1 VTQSNPTVPS
11 FVRTYGTWAHQQTII
26 AGPGA
31 VVAALGDEVRRLGA
45 ERVFLLTTPSLVRE
59 GTLLDTVR
67 AALGDALVGEFDA
80 CRAHNPRP
88 VVLEAARQVREAR
101 PDLLVTFGG
110 STVTDAGKAVS
121 FTIANGIH
129 EPGDFDAVDPAASAA
144 DPAVRAALIPYIA
157 IPTTL
162 SGAEYSAAAGI
173 TNVETKLKRVYPQPG
188 NQPATVVLDPDV
200 TVATPERL
208 WCSTGV
214 KSMSD
219 SIEMMCSPASHPFV
233 RVLARAA
240 AESFFRDL
248 PESFSDDAEVR
259 VQARSAC
266 QHAAWMSA
274 YSLSNSTSKLGLGNS
289 LRHQLGA
296 MGVGHGEATCIML
309 PHVLAFNWPALG
321 DVQDDV
327 ATALALGGDAP
338 VSAATVQERV
348 RSFVASL
355 GLPGALREVGVAES
369 DLPDLAPRV
378 LNDGMTPFNPKP
390 VSLEDIEAL
399 LRAAY

>member
-1 VTQSNPTVPS
+1 MSQSTPTVPDT
-11 FVRTYGTWAHQQTII
+11 VRTYGTWAHQQTVI
-26 AGPGA
+26 AGSGA
-31 VVAALGDEVRRLGA
+31 VAALGDEVRRLGA

-59 GTLLDTVR
+59 ETLLDGVR
-67 AALGDALVGEFDA
+67 ASLGAALVGEFGT

-88 VVLEAARQVREAR
+88 VVLEAAARVREAR

-110 STVTDAGKAVS
+110 STVTDTAKAVS
-121 FTIANGIH
+121 FAIAHGL
-129 EPGDFDAVDPAASAA
+129 EAPADFDGIDPAASAA
-144 DPAVRAALIPYIA
+144 DETVRAALIPYIA

-162 SGAEYSAAAGI
+162 SGAEYSAAAGV
-173 TNVETKLKRVYPQPG
+173 TDLETKLKRVYPQPG
-188 NQPATVVLDPDV
+188 NAPVAVLLDPDV
-200 TVATPERL
+200 TAATPQRL

-219 SIEMMCSPASHPFV
+219 SLEMMCSAWSHPFV

-240 AESFFRDL
+240 AESFFRHL
-248 PESFSDDAEVR
+248 PASFSDDDAVR

-266 QHAAWMSA
+266 QHAAWTSA

-321 DVQDDV
+321 EVQADV
-327 ATALALGGDAP
+327 ATALALGEDGP
-338 VSAATVQERV
+338 VAAEAVEDRL

-355 GLPGALREVGVAES
+355 GLPGALREVGVAEA
-369 DLPDLAPRV
+369 DLADLAPRV
-378 LNDGMTPFNPKP
+378 LNDAMTQFNPRP
-390 VSLEDIEAL
+390 VSLEDIDAL